1 MNNLYIAP
9 LNEVEDVTD
18 NAINLLNGSVFEFD
32 NSIKDGEDMLELLDN
47 MNVDV
52 SEFDNG
58 LTLKRFKL
66 DGCLYQYLL
75 DWYGRREGL
84 SPDKVNANMEEGIRN
99 FTLSGGY
106 VYFNTGLGYDYISDD
121 LLNLIS
127 YDARRYFENVFVYG
141 KSDDEFE
148 KARKETNL
156 L

>member
-32 NSIKDGEDMLELLDN
+32 DSIRDGEDMLELLDS
-47 MNVDV
+47 MDVDV

-84 SPDKVNANMEEGIRN
+84 PFAKVDENLENGIRN
-99 FTLSGGY
+99 FNISGEY
-106 VYFNTGLGYDYISDD
+106 VYFNTGLGYDYVTSD
-121 LLNLIS
+121 LLNS
-127 YDARRYFENVFVYG
+127 DNGEARRYFENVFVYG
-141 KSDDEFE
+141 KSDDEFD
-148 KARKETNL
+148 KARKETNQK
-156 L
+156 

>member
-18 NAINLLNGSVFEFD
+18 NVINLLNGSVFEFD
-32 NSIKDGEDMLELLDN
+32 EDIRDEDDMLELLDS
-47 MNVDV
+47 MDIDI

-84 SPDKVNANMEEGIRN
+84 PFAKVNENLENGIRN
-99 FTLSGGY
+99 FNISGEY
-106 VYFNTGLGYDYISDD
+106 VYFNTGLGYDYVTSD
-121 LLNLIS
+121 LLNS
-127 YDARRYFENVFVYG
+127 DNSEARRYFENVFVYG
-141 KSDDEFE
+141 KSDDEFD
-148 KARKETNL
+148 KARKETNQK
-156 L
+156 

>member
-18 NAINLLNGSVFEFD
+18 NVINLLNGSVFEFD
-32 NSIKDGEDMLELLDN
+32 ENIRDEDDMLELLDS
-47 MNVDV
+47 MDIDI

-84 SPDKVNANMEEGIRN
+84 PFAKVDENLENGIRN
-99 FTLSGGY
+99 FNISGEY
-106 VYFNTGLGYDYISDD
+106 VYFNTGLGYDYVTSD
-121 LLNLIS
+121 LLNS
-127 YDARRYFENVFVYG
+127 DNGEARRYFENIFVYG
-141 KSDDEFE
+141 KSDDEFD
-148 KARKETNL
+148 KDRKETNL
-156 L
+156 Q